1 METTIRPIIAKLAEK
16 YGFDATEAY
25 EFVSAKDTADAGSS
39 VSATSDVPDKIAVC
53 EKNIALWQKK
63 LDEGKVK
70 DADKQREKIEKE
82 KAKLGRLN
90 AKLPK
95 PALEPVAPPK
105 KEEPVKKTAPKKDE
119 PKKEEKRI
127 ARISPAMASQLKDA
141 LKPHGIDLDDKIK
154 KEFRDYIE
162 NLSDDD
168 YRTEGLAD
176 HMRAFAKTKAPAM
189 SAAGGKMPD
198 VDPSKVQT
206 LTLDQLQAIKMTA
219 TLDETPGTYWDADTG
234 RFVSGP
240 EAEDDEDFTEVK
252 FQSKAYVVGE
262 KTGRVYEARDSGDV
276 FAGFIGVGKFKTM
289 KA

>member
-16 YGFDATEAY
+16 YGFDANEAY
-25 EFVSAKDTADAGSS
+25 EFATAKETADAGSS
-39 VSATSDVPDKIAVC
+39 VSATSDIPDKIAAC
-53 EKNIALWQKK
+53 HKNITLWQKK

-82 KAKLGRLN
+82 KAKLGRLES
-90 AKLPK
+90 KLPK
-95 PALEPVAPPK
+95 PALEPVPPPK
-105 KEEPVKKTAPKKDE
+105 KEETVKKPAPKKDE
-119 PKKEEKRI
+119 PKTEKRI

-162 NLSDDD
+162 NLSDDS
-168 YRTEGLAD
+168 YRGEGLAD
-176 HMRAFAKTKAPAM
+176 HMRAFAKMKVPAE
-189 SAAGGKMPD
+189 SAAGGKSAPA
-198 VDPSKVQT
+198 DPSKVHSVS
-206 LTLDQLQAIKMTA
+206 LDELQKIKMTA
-219 TLDETPGTYWDADTG
+219 TLDETPGTFWDADTG

-252 FQSKAYVVGE
+252 FESKTYVVGE